1 MYKVEITNNNKYEL
15 ELDRANVVVGSGGTV
30 VPVWGTI
37 IGDITQQKDLQEE
50 LTGIKESI
58 PDLTQ
63 VNEDIANLESVKAN
77 KSEIPDV
84 TGLAT
89 KEDLKSRVTMS
100 YLGANYYKKAEIDK
114 KLDAITSGEADLSN
128 YYTKEETYSR
138 KEIDE
143 MMPTQE
149 WTYV

>member
-58 PDLTQ
+58 P
-63 VNEDIANLESVKAN
+63 E
-77 KSEIPDV
+77 P
-84 TGLAT
+84 
-89 KEDLKSRVTMS
+89 
-100 YLGANYYKKAEIDK
+100 Y
-114 KLDAITSGEADLSN
+114 TS
-128 YYTKEETYSR
+128 K
-138 KEIDE
+138 
-143 MMPTQE
+143 
-149 WTYV
+149 

>member
-100 YLGANYYKKAEIDK
+100 PVQDRISFILFIRPFELLRAGDSYG
-114 KLDAITSGEADLSN
+114 
-128 YYTKEETYSR
+128 
-138 KEIDE
+138 
-143 MMPTQE
+143 
-149 WTYV
+149 

>member
-1 MYKVEITNNNKYEL
+1 MLMYKVEITNNNKYEL

-63 VNEDIANLESVKAN
+63 VIWNLLRLISLKFLMLQVWLLRKIL
-77 KSEIPDV
+77 KV
-84 TGLAT
+84 GL
-89 KEDLKSRVTMS
+89 
-100 YLGANYYKKAEIDK
+100 
-114 KLDAITSGEADLSN
+114 
-128 YYTKEETYSR
+128 
-138 KEIDE
+138 
-143 MMPTQE
+143 Q
-149 WTYV
+149 

>member
-77 KSEIPDV
+77 KSEIQYMNHINRFYQ
-84 TGLAT
+84 LFNA
-89 KEDLKSRVTMS
+89 SNIIH
-100 YLGANYYKKAEIDK
+100 YLV
-114 KLDAITSGEADLSN
+114 L
-128 YYTKEETYSR
+128 
-138 KEIDE
+138 
-143 MMPTQE
+143 
-149 WTYV
+149 

>member
-58 PDLTQ
+58 PDLSL
-63 VNEDIANLESVKAN
+63 IHI
-77 KSEIPDV
+77 SE
-84 TGLAT
+84 
-89 KEDLKSRVTMS
+89 
-100 YLGANYYKKAEIDK
+100 
-114 KLDAITSGEADLSN
+114 
-128 YYTKEETYSR
+128 
-138 KEIDE
+138 
-143 MMPTQE
+143 PTRRS
-149 WTYV
+149 

>member
-100 YLGANYYKKAEIDK
+100 YLGANYY
-114 KLDAITSGEADLSN
+114 
-128 YYTKEETYSR
+128 TKEETYSR

-149 WTYV
+149 WTDI

>member
-63 VNEDIANLESVKAN
+63 VNEDIANLESMRDQSKISILHDLLLIIIPIFVK
-77 KSEIPDV
+77 
-84 TGLAT
+84 
-89 KEDLKSRVTMS
+89 S
-100 YLGANYYKKAEIDK
+100 Y
-114 KLDAITSGEADLSN
+114 
-128 YYTKEETYSR
+128 
-138 KEIDE
+138 
-143 MMPTQE
+143 
-149 WTYV
+149 